1 VSTVGSSPAEV
12 ARLFDYNRWANAR
25 AFEGAAGLSE
35 EELGRSLGGSF
46 TSVLGTL
53 THLVGAEWVWLE
65 RWHGRSPRAL
75 PSDFTSV
82 NDLRQRL
89 TAIEEGQKS
98 VLDALTPE
106 RLGSKVTYVNFAGQ
120 TCTYTFGE
128 AMVHLV
134 NHGTYHRGQVATLL
148 RQLGKKPLSTDYLL
162 YLDGGGGAPG
172 STARR

>member
-1 VSTVGSSPAEV
+1 
-12 ARLFDYNRWANAR
+12 
-25 AFEGAAGLSE
+25 
-35 EELGRSLGGSF
+35 
-46 TSVLGTL
+46 
-53 THLVGAEWVWLE
+53 
-65 RWHGRSPRAL
+65 
-75 PSDFTSV
+75 V

-162 YLDGGGGAPG
+162 YLDGSGGAPG

>member
-1 VSTVGSSPAEV
+1 MSTVGNSPDEV
-12 ARLFDYNRWANAR
+12 TRLFAYNRWANAR
-25 AFEGAAGLSE
+25 AFEGAASLTA
-35 EELGRSLGGSF
+35 EELSRSIGGSF

-82 NDLRQRL
+82 KDLRERL
-89 TAIEEGQKS
+89 TAVEEGQKA
-98 VLDALTPE
+98 VLAGLTPE
-106 RLGSKVTYVNFAGQ
+106 RLASKITYVNFAGQ
-120 TCTYTFGE
+120 TFAYALGE

-162 YLDGGGGAPG
+162 YLDGGGGAA